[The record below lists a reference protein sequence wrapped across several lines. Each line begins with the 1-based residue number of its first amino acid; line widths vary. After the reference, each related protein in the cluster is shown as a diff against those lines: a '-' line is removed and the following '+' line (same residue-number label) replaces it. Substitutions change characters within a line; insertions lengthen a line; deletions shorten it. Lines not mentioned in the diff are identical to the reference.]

1 MSNWT
6 HVAGIIRVDGFRVG
20 ADTEPDWDG
29 IIGKELRYEDE
40 FEKWKEA
47 EDHPER
53 FMPLG
58 SEGSLTKSIWA
69 NPDKSCIA
77 AYTVSIFGDLRN
89 HDDPDII
96 VEWFKDKCNKMFVR
110 QATITVKNEW
120 NGMRTWSIDDE
131 DEEEE

>member
-6 HVAGIIRVDGFRVG
+6 HVAGIIRVDGFRAG
-20 ADTEPDWDG
+20 ADTESDWDS
-29 IIGKELRYEDE
+29 IIGKELRYEDV
-40 FEKWKEA
+40 FEKWVEA

-58 SEGSLTKSIWA
+58 SEGSLTKSVWV
-69 NPDKSCIA
+69 NPNECCVA

-89 HDDPDII
+89 HDDPDAI
-96 VEWFKDKCNKMFVR
+96 VEWFKDKCSKLYVR

-120 NGMRTWSIDDE
+120 NGMRTWSIDDK
-131 DEEEE
+131 EE

>member
-20 ADTEPDWDG
+20 ANTEPDWDG
-29 IIGKELRYEDE
+29 IIGKELRYEDD

-47 EDHPER
+47 ENHPGR

-69 NPDKSCIA
+69 NPDKNCIA
-77 AYTVSIFGDLRN
+77 AYTVSIFGDLRD

-96 VEWFKDKCNKMFVR
+96 VEWFKDKCDKMFVR

-120 NGMRTWSIDDE
+120 NGMKTWSIDDE
-131 DEEEE
+131 DGEE